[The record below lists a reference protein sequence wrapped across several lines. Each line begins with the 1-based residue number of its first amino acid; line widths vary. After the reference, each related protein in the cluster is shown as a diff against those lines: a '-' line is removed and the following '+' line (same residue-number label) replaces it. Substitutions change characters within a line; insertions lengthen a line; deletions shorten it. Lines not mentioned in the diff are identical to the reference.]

1 LVRAEHLFIT
11 KRRVDGDG
19 DGWRGKEE
27 ATSVG
32 GSKKD

>member
-1 LVRAEHLFIT
+1 LFIT
-11 KRRVDGDG
+11 ERRVDG

-32 GSKKD
+32 GSKKKD

>member
-11 KRRVDGDG
+11 KRRVDG